1 MRAAEVAEVLEQF
14 PMGLALP
21 VAVLADWLQALLVLP
36 GLQIRAVAVAV
47 EMAVVLSVA
56 AEMADQVS

>member
-1 MRAAEVAEVLEQF
+1 
-14 PMGLALP
+14 LALP

-47 EMAVVLSVA
+47 EMAVVLAVA